1 MIESVSLLEPLLK
14 ETDELIA
21 ILFTSIE
28 TAKKNNQQ

>member
-1 MIESVSLLEPLLK
+1 MINPATQLSPLLQ

-28 TAKKNNQQ
+28 TAKKRTER